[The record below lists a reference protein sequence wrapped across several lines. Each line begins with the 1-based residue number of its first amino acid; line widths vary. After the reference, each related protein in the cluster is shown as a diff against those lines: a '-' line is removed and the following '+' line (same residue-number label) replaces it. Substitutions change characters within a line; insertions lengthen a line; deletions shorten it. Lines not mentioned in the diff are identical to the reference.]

1 MNKSYIF
8 LLLISSFSFGQ
19 DLIWKSYVGPKG
31 DRTFEIAFY
40 SDGSIWTQGVD
51 FNYIRNGKKSKVLK
65 SINGIKSLYDDM
77 FYVLKTKQTV
87 LNEMYEIKSGKYSP
101 VELRIDGEPKT
112 YFFTK
117 FAIKEF
123 GKALDKYLKNK
134 NQ

>member
-65 SINGIKSLYDDM
+65 SINGIRSLHDDM

-87 LNEMYEIKSGKYSP
+87 L
-101 VELRIDGEPKT
+101 
-112 YFFTK
+112 
-117 FAIKEF
+117 
-123 GKALDKYLKNK
+123 
-134 NQ
+134 